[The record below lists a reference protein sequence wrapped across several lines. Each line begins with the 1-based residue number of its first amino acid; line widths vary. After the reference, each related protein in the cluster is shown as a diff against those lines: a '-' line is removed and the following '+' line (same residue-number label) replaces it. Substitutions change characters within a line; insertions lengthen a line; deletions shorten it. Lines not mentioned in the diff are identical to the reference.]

1 MKKSLFIFPLLLVSA
16 GFMLIT
22 NNNHKTVT
30 LQQIQEEK
38 ILHGL
43 ACAPDDGDNN
53 YVRDDGK
60 FIGVMPGWGNHSYK
74 ISTDNDSAQFYF
86 NQGLTMYYSY
96 HAREALAS
104 FKEASKF
111 DNTCAITYWG
121 QALAMGPS
129 YNGGY
134 NYKMRK
140 EVPAVIEQMKR
151 VTAGASAEEKDLITA
166 MNTRY
171 NVTNTADEQRKQLN
185 AAYADAMRLLVAK
198 YTGDIDVK
206 ALYTDAVMLIHA
218 WDFWNNNGMAKP
230 WTPELVENCKDILKQ
245 DPHHPAGLHY
255 YIHITEASRDPD
267 VALGCA
273 DSLIKLFPG
282 VAHMV
287 HMSSHEYER
296 IGYYAKGVDANEKAD
311 KCLVAAYALNKGM
324 YPAIHAT
331 HYFAVDAYC
340 ALSGAIYSKA
350 IPKALAC
357 RHNTKPTHEETYLQY
372 AYMFP
377 ELAMIRM
384 GKWQDILN
392 DTTNINADWSYARL
406 LSDFAK
412 GMAYAKTGN
421 TVQANK
427 CLEQLRKEQQDSILK
442 INEPTNSSP
451 YEASFV
457 AENILSA
464 NIFFQAK
471 KYSEALTAIKTA
483 IRAEDSLI
491 YSEPKDWMLPA
502 RQYLGAFL
510 LQLNK
515 PKEAETIYRED
526 LVWNPGNGWSLLG
539 LYQSL
544 KAQNRSYELDKLQQ
558 LYRQSFSQADVLP
571 IVSAY

>member
-1 MKKSLFIFPLLLVSA
+1 MEKKLFIFPLLLASI
-16 GFMLIT
+16 GLMFFKI
-22 NNNHKTVT
+22 NNQPVT
-30 LQQIQEEK
+30 LKQIQEEK
-38 ILHGL
+38 KLHGL
-43 ACAPDDGDNN
+43 TCAPDDGETAI
-53 YVRDDGK
+53 VRDDGK

-74 ISTDNDSAQFYF
+74 IKTESDSAQFYF
-86 NQGLTMYYSY
+86 NQGLTMYYSF

-104 FKEASKF
+104 FKEAAKF
-111 DNTCAITYWG
+111 DSNCAITYWG
-121 QALAMGPS
+121 QALAMGPA

-134 NYKMRK
+134 DYKMK
-140 EVPAVIEQMKR
+140 KDVPLVIAQMNR
-151 VTAGASAEEKDLITA
+151 VAAEASAKEKDLIHA

-171 NVTNTADEQRKQLN
+171 NVADTADEKRKQLN
-185 AAYADAMRLLVAK
+185 AAYAEAMHLLVAK
-198 YTGDIDVK
+198 YANDIDVK

-218 WDFWNNNGMAKP
+218 WDFWNNDGTAKA
-230 WTPELVENCKDILKQ
+230 WTPELVEYCQDILKQ

-255 YIHITEASRDPD
+255 YIHVTEASRHPN
-267 VALGCA
+267 VALASA

-311 KCLVAAYALNKGM
+311 KCLVAYDALNKGM
-324 YPAIHAT
+324 YRMVHVT

-340 ALSGAIYSKA
+340 ALSGAMYSKA

-357 RHNTKPTHEETYLQY
+357 RHNTNPTHDETYLQY

-377 ELAMIRM
+377 ELAMVRM

-392 DTTNINADWSYARL
+392 DTANINTDWNYARL
-406 LSDFAK
+406 LGDFAK

-421 TVQANK
+421 SNQANK
-427 CLEQLRKEQQDSILK
+427 YLKLLKKEQQDSILK
-442 INEPTNSSP
+442 VKLPASSSS
-451 YEASFV
+451 YEASLV

-464 NIFFQAK
+464 TIFFQNK
-471 KYSEALTAIKTA
+471 KYSEALTAIETA

-491 YSEPKDWMLPA
+491 YAEPKEWMLPA

-510 LQLNK
+510 LTLNK
-515 PKEAETIYRED
+515 PQKAETIYRED
-526 LVWNPGNGWSLLG
+526 LAWNPGNGWSLLG

-544 KAQNRSYELDKLQQ
+544 KAQHKNNELYKLQR
-558 LYRQSFSQADVLP
+558 LYLQSFSQADVLP
-571 IVSAY
+571 TRSVY